1 MELVCLDLE
10 GVLVPEI
17 WLGVAERTGIEA
29 LKRTTRD
36 EPDYSKLMSGRIEIL
51 KSHNLTLRDI
61 QEVIGSMK
69 PLPGALDFLDELRRQ
84 TQVIILSD
92 TFHQFSSPLMSQLGR
107 PTLFCNEL
115 VVDKN
120 GTIQDFRLRQPDGK
134 RRAVVAFRTMGLRV
148 TAAGD
153 SYNDLSMI
161 KEAHRGAFFRPPRS
175 IVEENP
181 TIPVFEEYSSF
192 LSYLKEERR

>member
-1 MELVCLDLE
+1 MTLVWYTLAMELVCLDLE

-92 TFHQFSSPLMSQLGR
+92 TCFVISAILKLSNLECDVPLM
-107 PTLFCNEL
+107 PTTFGE
-115 VVDKN
+115 
-120 GTIQDFRLRQPDGK
+120 R
-134 RRAVVAFRTMGLRV
+134 
-148 TAAGD
+148 
-153 SYNDLSMI
+153 
-161 KEAHRGAFFRPPRS
+161 
-175 IVEENP
+175 
-181 TIPVFEEYSSF
+181 F
-192 LSYLKEERR
+192 LI